1 MSWSR
6 DRQLPPVFRYAV
18 SLGERLG
25 RAGPVAAFVAANMLL
40 TGCFED
46 EPAAQAS
53 APPPPAVTVAKPVV
67 KEIVED
73 DEFTGRFEAVSEVDV
88 RARIGGYLQTVEF
101 VDGQIVQEGD
111 LLFTIDSRPIQTALT
126 EAKAELDS
134 AHAAL
139 TNAKAD
145 LDRAEELLKSGNISI
160 QTVDERRLV
169 NRAAQARVNS
179 AEAAVAR
186 GELDMEYTQIRAPLT
201 GRIDRTY
208 LTEGNLIEANSTVLT
223 TIVSTDPIYFYFDVD
238 ERSYLAYARDAR
250 ERGTNL
256 QEGSGLPVKILL
268 ADGGATPFDGMLDF
282 SENRLDAASG
292 TMRVRAV
299 VPNSNLVLLP
309 GLFGQV
315 NVPGSLPY
323 RGVLLPDEAIA
334 SDLDRR
340 IVYVVDDQGV
350 VSPTLVR
357 LGPRIDGYR
366 VIRDGLTGDETVV
379 IAGLMRVRPG
389 VTVTPELVELPPV
402 AAQQGN

>member
-1 MSWSR
+1 MM
-6 DRQLPPVFRYAV
+6 
-18 SLGERLG
+18 SLGSHRLAQRAI
-25 RAGPVAAFVAANMLL
+25 RAGLFVALFGANLSL
-40 TGCFED
+40 TGCFDD
-46 EPAAQAS
+46 EPAEQAS

-73 DEFTGRFEAVSEVDV
+73 DEFTGRFEAVSEVDI

-126 EAKAELDS
+126 ESRAELDS
-134 AHAAL
+134 AQAGL
-139 TNAKAD
+139 TNAQAE
-145 LDRAEELLKSGNISI
+145 LERAEQLLQSGNISV

-169 NRAAQARVNS
+169 FRAAQARVN
-179 AEAAVAR
+179 ATKAAVAR

-201 GRIDRTY
+201 GRIDRTF
-208 LTEGNLIEANSTVLT
+208 LTAGNLVEANSTVLT

-256 QEGSGLPVKILL
+256 QEGSGLPVEISL
-268 ADGGATPFDGMLDF
+268 ADGGDTPFDGSLDF
-282 SENRLDAASG
+282 SENRLDPASG

-299 VPNSNLVLLP
+299 VPNPDLVLLP

-315 NVPGSLPY
+315 NLPGSLPY
-323 RGVLLPDEAIA
+323 RGILLPDEAIA

-340 IVYVVDDQGV
+340 IVYVVDDQGT
-350 VSPTLVR
+350 VSPKLVT

-366 VIRDGLTGDETVV
+366 VIREGLTGDETVV

-389 VTVTPELVELPPV
+389 VTVSPELVELPPA

>member
-1 MSWSR
+1 MSLASHRMAHWNIRSG
-6 DRQLPPVFRYAV
+6 L
-18 SLGERLG
+18 L
-25 RAGPVAAFVAANMLL
+25 VALLSANLSL
-40 TGCFED
+40 TGCFDD

-53 APPPPAVTVAKPVV
+53 PPPPPAVTVAKPVV
-67 KEIVED
+67 KEIVD
-73 DEFTGRFEAVSEVDV
+73 DDQFTGRFDAVSEVDI
-88 RARIGGYLQTVEF
+88 RARIGGYLQTIEF

-134 AHAAL
+134 AQAAL
-139 TNAKAD
+139 TNAQAE
-145 LDRAEELLKSGNISI
+145 LDRAEKLLQSGNISI
-160 QTVDERRLV
+160 QTVDERRLAY
-169 NRAAQARVNS
+169 RAAQARVN
-179 AEAAVAR
+179 ATNAAVAR

-201 GRIDRTY
+201 GRIDRTF
-208 LTEGNLIEANSTVLT
+208 LTEGNLVEANSTVLT

-256 QEGSGLPVKILL
+256 QEGSGLPVTILL
-268 ADGGATPFDGMLDF
+268 ADGGDTPFDGSLDF
-282 SENRLDAASG
+282 SENRLDPASG

-299 VPNSNLVLLP
+299 VPNPDLVLLP
-309 GLFGQV
+309 GLFGEV

-323 RGVLLPDEAIA
+323 RGILLPDEAIA

-340 IVYVVDDQGV
+340 IAYVVDDQGT
-350 VSPTLVR
+350 VSPKLVK

-366 VIRDGLTGDETVV
+366 VIREGLTGDETVI

-389 VTVTPELVELPPV
+389 ITVAPELVELPLI
-402 AAQQGN
+402 AIQKAD